1 MRTRARTGTCQGC
14 MAWATTPPPL
24 TEKPFLLPQNPVL
37 IFQHRLWM
45 SDGAVGSQRG
55 VTNALFNCCLHV
67 CIHVHGPAHLQ
78 QSTPPWMG
86 KAGACQGLTLTS
98 HGHDGDKH
106 KAGRPHMPPCL
117 GTTAL
122 TMQLMFPGSGGLHSP
137 ISEWEMA
144 PLLLPR
150 VWCQQREPDH
160 WEPGPNREGTRL
172 ISLSAT
178 AQGIVLR
185 GSSNAGVWYTAGE
198 TPDCWVCSSAL

>member
-1 MRTRARTGTCQGC
+1 MGFAPFFPIRTRARTGTCQGC

-24 TEKPFLLPQNPVL
+24 TEKPCLLPQNPVL

-106 KAGRPHMPPCL
+106 KAGRPHMPRD
-117 GTTAL
+117 
-122 TMQLMFPGSGGLHSP
+122 HSSDNAVNVP
-137 ISEWEMA
+137 WEWWA
-144 PLLLPR
+144 
-150 VWCQQREPDH
+150 
-160 WEPGPNREGTRL
+160 T
-172 ISLSAT
+172 LSH
-178 AQGIVLR
+178 L
-185 GSSNAGVWYTAGE
+185 
-198 TPDCWVCSSAL
+198 